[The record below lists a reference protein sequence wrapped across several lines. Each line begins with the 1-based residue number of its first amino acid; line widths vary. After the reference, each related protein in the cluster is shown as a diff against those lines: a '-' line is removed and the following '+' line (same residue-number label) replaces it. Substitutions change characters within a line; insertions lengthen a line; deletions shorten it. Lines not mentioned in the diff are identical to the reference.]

1 MAKGA
6 KVFASGNSGA
16 VAIAP
21 CCESLLEL
29 PPVVVGSLQATTGT
43 PGNGC
48 GSLKA
53 CAACTLLS
61 FCSWNSIDSVCAS
74 TSALTVMLPADQS
87 KFSASCNGPD
97 ASYFQGAQILDTYPK
112 QTPGPTPAFD
122 KKLYSVKPH
131 VDMDGA
137 GWPTQYTGY
146 LPPSGCNV
154 PTVDF
159 AAKYPTGLPG
169 CDLHSHTA
177 DPAGIKTFDIVSDA
191 RLPVETHIPNY
202 PLGAN
207 PKLPDHLVG
216 GYTDPR
222 DAILQPRAL
231 WVEPNFD
238 HVGCL
243 GGPCDQTHRAAASK
257 LLGHDTVDGAQH
269 VQATTM
275 SKADNPLE

>member
-1 MAKGA
+1 
-6 KVFASGNSGA
+6 
-16 VAIAP
+16 
-21 CCESLLEL
+21 
-29 PPVVVGSLQATTGT
+29 
-43 PGNGC
+43 
-48 GSLKA
+48 
-53 CAACTLLS
+53 
-61 FCSWNSIDSVCAS
+61 
-74 TSALTVMLPADQS
+74 
-87 KFSASCNGPD
+87 
-97 ASYFQGAQILDTYPK
+97 
-112 QTPGPTPAFD
+112 
-122 KKLYSVKPH
+122 
-131 VDMDGA
+131 MDGA
-137 GWPTQYTGY
+137 GGPTQYTGY
-146 LPPSGCNV
+146 LPPSGWNV

-243 GGPCDQTHRAAASK
+243 GVTRARYRRWSAACPSN
-257 LLGHDTVDGAQH
+257 HH
-269 VQATTM
+269 VQSRQPTRLTT
-275 SKADNPLE
+275 